1 MSIAD
6 NNHKVALV
14 LGGGSARGIA
24 HLGVLKV
31 LKREKIP
38 VDLVV
43 GTSVGSLMG
52 AVYALDIPLEQ
63 SIDIA
68 THITWKDLSDFV
80 ISKTGLLE
88 GRDLEKIIGKSI
100 NWKTF
105 EDLKIPLA
113 VITTDVEKGEEVV
126 YTSGNLVK
134 IIRASCSIPGVF
146 IPSRIDGRLLIDGGI
161 KNTVAVSVAREMKAD
176 FVIAVDVGFCIK
188 KGSVKNIFQVIF
200 QAVQIMG
207 QELNNYQTMLAD
219 VAIRPDLGDLDQLAF
234 DRAKE
239 AIDKGEKAAE
249 ETLPYLIKR
258 LKEKGITF

>member
-1 MSIAD
+1 MTTS
-6 NNHKVALV
+6 NTNHKVALV

-38 VDLVV
+38 IDLVV

-52 AVYALDIPLEQ
+52 AVYALGLPLGPAIEA
-63 SIDIA
+63 A
-68 THITWKDLSDFV
+68 TNINWKNLSDFV
-80 ISKTGLLE
+80 ISKIGLLE
-88 GRDLEKIIGKSI
+88 GRDLEKVIGKSI

-113 VITTDVEKGEEVV
+113 IVATDVENSEEVV

-146 IPSRIDGRLLIDGGI
+146 IPPRIEGRLLIDGGI
-161 KNTVAVSVAREMKAD
+161 KNTVPVSVAREMKAD
-176 FVIAVDVGFCIK
+176 FVIAVDVGFCLK
-188 KGSVKNIFQVIF
+188 KGLVKNIFQVIL
-200 QAVQIMG
+200 QAMQIMG
-207 QELNNYQTMLAD
+207 QELNDYQTMSAD

-234 DRAKE
+234 PRAKE
-239 AIDKGEKAAE
+239 AIEKGEKAAE
-249 ETLPYLIKR
+249 EAMPYLIKS